1 MKLDPSCI
9 GCLFNQIVK
18 AFNLL
23 NPDSPNEIIIEAQ
36 KQLMKFLLKHDV
48 NDGNSPLAGQT
59 VYRIIADTLN
69 IKDPYF
75 AIKKKY
81 NQIALKY
88 YDKVKEII
96 DNSEDQLF
104 EALIV
109 SALGN
114 TLDPASQHDINLI
127 KDIENFNV
135 NNLVIND
142 FEKFKISLEKAEHL
156 LLILDNSGE
165 IVFDKLLILT
175 LKKLY
180 PYLAITCTVREAP
193 IINDATMEDAKSI
206 GLVEITNVIEIPAA
220 PGIMLSQASDE
231 FKKLFF
237 KENTII
243 LSKGQGNFEGL
254 YQLEIP
260 DVEIYYLL
268 KAKCPLMEK
277 IFNVRMNDLIF
288 KKKSNGF

>member
-23 NPDSPNEIIIEAQ
+23 KPDLPHERIIEAQ
-36 KQLMKFLLKHDV
+36 KKLMEFFLNFDPSETS
-48 NDGNSPLAGQT
+48 SPLAGQA
-59 VYRIIADTLN
+59 VYKIVSKILGVS
-69 IKDPYF
+69 DPY
-75 AIKKKY
+75 AEIKKKY
-81 NQIALKY
+81 NQIALDF

-96 DNSEDQLF
+96 DNSKDQLF

-127 KDIENFNV
+127 QDIENFDV
-135 NNLVIND
+135 KNLVIND
-142 FEKFKISLEKAEHL
+142 YQKFKMSLNEADNL
-156 LLILDNSGE
+156 LIILDNSGE
-165 IVFDKLLILT
+165 IVFDKLLIIT

-180 PYLAITCTVREAP
+180 PNLKITCSVREGP
-193 IINDATMEDAKSI
+193 IINDATMVDAEAI
-206 GLVEITNVIEIPAA
+206 GLKEIVKVIESPPT
-220 PGIMLSQASDE
+220 PGILLSEASE
-231 FKKLFF
+231 VFKESFFKK
-237 KENTII
+237 NSII

-254 YQLEIP
+254 YQL
-260 DVEIYYLL
+260 DLSGVEIYYLL

-277 IFNVRMNDLIF
+277 IFNVKINDLIF
-288 KKKSNGF
+288 KKKVNGF